1 MPMKRYSSLLQH
13 KTTPMRPL
21 IFLIAANL
29 CGILSMAQPVVAG
42 RIVAQHVGLNA
53 DLSYSFRVQTVAVAQ
68 LLTCDSSF
76 SLPSDS
82 LLEVVAPLGR
92 VWRYADGSLA
102 VPSLQTSDN
111 GLSFCNQELG
121 IWVLGTKNAQA
132 IERGVSPS
140 RPQFAVIKSI
150 FLHKTY
156 QPAFAQSS
164 DGVLYDNK
172 EAFISLLNAND
183 WQLNLRLLEQNAP
196 EIISFLASTNNL
208 TWKHVAKTNS
218 LQQIKQPFDDFD
230 TPEPEPFTFAPHT
243 IAAGSDEVLTVQAA
257 KGINFGTKR
266 GNVFFTN
273 AEMGLCNKRF
283 YTNFCDSTD
292 IITWTA
298 TEIKLKVPS
307 NILSAYYME
316 HAGTG
321 AFAVET
327 ADKKRIYFNRTPL
340 MVPYSLVTERLNKKT
355 LQKDRWYVAN
365 YHCERGLV
373 FALDTTAIYKLTKGH
388 AASYRDSLV
397 TSIGAA
403 VRHWQ
408 TLLPGV
414 ELSLR
419 PYFIQPPYNADKH
432 IRIISFSDDGYNP
445 YREMYSY
452 TTVQRVKTAGE
463 THEKSVSVRS
473 NLEINVRPVL
483 IGDKIPYWVDTT
495 LTKDK
500 PAFTRDFYCTLL
512 HEIGHLIGLQ
522 HTLNYTP
529 DSTRDVMS
537 MLTCGAT
544 TAQTAQQRPS
554 PTKCFAAAQQGAQV
568 VFHDSRLIR
577 WSEEQGQVATLGSL
591 STPFSL
597 AIYKHP
603 QSKLVCSNAPIDASF
618 KILPASKS
626 YHYQWQTRLGKRPWS
641 DFTDSKA
648 FKGQKTA
655 SLQTTAQFKT
665 LDAEGRQF
673 RCLMSREGCTAYS
686 SAASYHVGIKQT
698 MPFRSD
704 GISQRFSQPI
714 ELPRGTPEEGF
725 FEGIGVSGAG
735 GTWFFTPNSTPTA
748 GIYPVLYKVRDE
760 QGKVAP
766 KSPTSR
772 SESGSFCV
780 AAQNVKVL
788 NEKDLAKTHAVHIEA
803 TPQKIVF
810 YKGQPATEAILIN
823 GAGEY
828 RKSCVFLAQLSDK
841 NGYFAPTTV
850 DSLPNIVGFLTNPL
864 AAKMPINLPSTLV
877 SGRKYRLRL
886 IQTAP
891 FYISEDNGSD
901 IIVSNAL
908 FSEPKEKIP
917 VAFSR
922 LLKR

>member
-1 MPMKRYSSLLQH
+1 
-13 KTTPMRPL
+13 MR
-21 IFLIAANL
+21 IFLFLVAANL
-29 CGILSMAQPVVAG
+29 CGILSFAQPVIAG
-42 RIVAQHVGLNA
+42 HIVAQRVDLNA
-53 DLSYSFRVQTVAVAQ
+53 NSSYSFRVQTVAVAQ
-68 LLTCDSSF
+68 VLKKAVGF
-76 SLPSDS
+76 SLCSDS
-82 LLEVVAPLGR
+82 LVEIIAPLGR
-92 VWRYADGSLA
+92 VWRYADSSLVIPNLYSA
-102 VPSLQTSDN
+102 DS
-111 GLSFCNQELG
+111 GLPFCNQELG
-121 IWVLGTKNAQA
+121 IWVLGAENDKTIK
-132 IERGVSPS
+132 IDSLTSLR
-140 RPQFAVIKSI
+140 QFEATKSI
-150 FLHKTY
+150 FLHKVY

-164 DGVLYDNK
+164 DGVLYETEK
-172 EAFISLLNAND
+172 AFISFLEANNWQINPHLLKRNTEESSN
-183 WQLNLRLLEQNAP
+183 
-196 EIISFLASTNNL
+196 FLAMNDGAAWKQL
-208 TWKHVAKTNS
+208 TKTNS
-218 LQQIKQPFDDFD
+218 LQQIKQTVDDFD
-230 TPEPEPFTFAPHT
+230 TPEPEPFTFSPQT
-243 IAAGSDEVLTVQAA
+243 IAAGSGDILTLQAS
-257 KGINFGTKR
+257 KGISFGGKR

-292 IITWTA
+292 IIAWTA
-298 TEIKLKVPS
+298 NEIKLKVPS

-340 MVPYSLVTERLNKKT
+340 IVPYSLVTERLNKKT
-355 LQKDRWYVAN
+355 LQKDRWYFAN

-373 FALDTTAIYKLTKGH
+373 FALDTTLIYKLTKGH
-388 AASYRDSLV
+388 TKSYLDSLL
-397 TSIGAA
+397 TSVGAA

-414 ELSLR
+414 ELSLL
-419 PYFIQPPYNADKH
+419 PYFIQPPYNTDKH
-432 IRIISFSDDGYNP
+432 IRIISFSDDGYSP

-452 TTVQRVKTAGE
+452 TGLQRFKTVGE
-463 THEKSVSVRS
+463 TQEKSVSVRS

-500 PAFTRDFYCTLL
+500 PAFARDFYCTLL

-522 HTLNYTP
+522 HTLNYTS

-544 TAQTAQQRPS
+544 TAQTARQRPS
-554 PTKCFAAAQQGAQV
+554 PTRCFAAAQQGAQV

-577 WSEEQGQVATLGSL
+577 WSDEQGQVATLGSL
-591 STPFSL
+591 STPPAL
-597 AIYKHP
+597 AIYKQP
-603 QSKLVCSNAPIDASF
+603 QSKLVCLNASIDASF
-618 KILPASKS
+618 KVLPVSKS

-641 DFTDSKA
+641 DFTEDKA

-655 SLQTTAQFKT
+655 TLQTTAHFKT

-686 SAASYHVGIKQT
+686 SAAYYRVGIKQT

-714 ELPRGTPEEGF
+714 ELPRGTPDDGF
-725 FEGIGVSGAG
+725 FEGIGVNGAG

-748 GIYPVLYKVRDE
+748 GTYPVLYKVRDE
-760 QGKVAP
+760 QGKSATKMTAKGENP
-766 KSPTSR
+766 
-772 SESGSFCV
+772 SFCI
-780 AAQNVKVL
+780 AAQNIKVL
-788 NEKDLAKTHAVHIEA
+788 NEKELAKARAVYIA
-803 TPQKIVF
+803 VTPEKIIVR
-810 YKGQPATEAILIN
+810 KGQAATETIWIN
-823 GAGEY
+823 GAGDY
-828 RKSCVFLAQLSDK
+828 RKNCVFLAQLSDK

-850 DSLPNIVGFLTNPL
+850 DSLPNIIGFLTNPL
-864 AAKMPINLPSTLV
+864 AAKMTINLSPTLV

-901 IIVSNAL
+901 IIISNAL
-908 FSEPKEKIP
+908 LPETKEKIP
-917 VAFSR
+917 VIFSR
-922 LLKR
+922 VLKR